1 MFDYDEQDYEV
12 DVDFDELESFDNP
25 AQEEINS
32 EDIEESAIEA
42 VTSDFTVSEEIV
54 EQLKDKMKDILII
67 CQIYRIPCYM
77 SFVTNDNKNGTDY
90 TNVVYGT
97 KCNNIH
103 LTDDQIEKHIL
114 IANGFAAVPKREVLE
129 LDMEKIAPIEA
140 SDAEEE

>member
-1 MFDYDEQDYEV
+1 MFDYDEQDYELNMDFEEMENEENSISE
-12 DVDFDELESFDNP
+12 DVD
-25 AQEEINS
+25 QE
-32 EDIEESAIEA
+32 DMEESAIEA
-42 VTSDFTVSEEIV
+42 VPSEFTVSEEVV
-54 EQLKDKMKDILII
+54 EQMKSKMKEILSI
-67 CQIYRIPCYM
+67 CQIYRVPCYM

-129 LDMEKIAPIEA
+129 LDMGEIAPIEA